1 MSTPPTRT
9 LLPVFIGVGLTIVFL
24 VGLGYLANQRRNAQ
38 PATPILRILA
48 PTTAA
53 VDSPL
58 VVHFTSSR
66 PLELSANGWISGDWH
81 LHARINDVEYMPA
94 AAEIIRADS
103 AYVWT
108 IPAVGRGPLTLK
120 LGWADRRHRETSAGS
135 SDVVR
140 TEIK

>member
-1 MSTPPTRT
+1 MTVPPSRS

-24 VGLGYLANQRRNAQ
+24 FGLGYLANQRRNAQ
-38 PATPILRILA
+38 PATPALRVLA
-48 PTTAA
+48 PGGAP

-58 VVHFTSSR
+58 IVRFTSSR
-66 PLELSANGWISGDWH
+66 PLQLTANGWISGDWH

-94 AAEIIRADS
+94 AAEISRADS
-103 AYVWT
+103 SYVWT
-108 IPAVGRGPLTLK
+108 IPAVQRGPLTLK

-140 TEIK
+140 TILR